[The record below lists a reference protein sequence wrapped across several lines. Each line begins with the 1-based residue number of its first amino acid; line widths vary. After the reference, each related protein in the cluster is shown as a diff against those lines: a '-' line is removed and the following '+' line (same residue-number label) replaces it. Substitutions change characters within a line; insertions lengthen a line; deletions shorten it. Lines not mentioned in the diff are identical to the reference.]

1 MSGYILTKFYLHS
14 DVLDWIWPVDRNM
27 LTPVL
32 NHTFF
37 FLTSL
42 KKNSSEMIGYLN
54 EEWKKVLWKHGVGG
68 WYISISLYR
77 KICYIHIGDP
87 CASFNNNKI
96 ICLGLCSVINLSH
109 GHNKVLWMMW

>member
-54 EEWKKVLWKHGVGG
+54 EE
-68 WYISISLYR
+68 
-77 KICYIHIGDP
+77 
-87 CASFNNNKI
+87 
-96 ICLGLCSVINLSH
+96 
-109 GHNKVLWMMW
+109 